1 MSAVSDFAT
10 STGPLI
16 RAVLSALRA
25 NTEVQAIFGAPAR
38 LYDGQASGAYYPY
51 AVLERC
57 ESQTANGVV
66 HRGFEHTLHVAAFS
80 RNAGV
85 EASKDM
91 LSMLRVAI
99 EQLDL
104 SPTDQKLLLILP
116 TYSDVL
122 RTKNPSVLRGV
133 LRVRLRTEEV

>member
-1 MSAVSDFAT
+1 MSAVSDFAA

-16 RAVLSALRA
+16 GAVLSALRA
-25 NTEVQAIFGAPAR
+25 NTEVQAVFGSPAR

-57 ESQTANGVV
+57 ESQTSDGVA
-66 HRGFEHTLHVAAFS
+66 HRGFEHTLHFAVFS

-85 EASKDM
+85 EGSKDM
-91 LSMLRVAI
+91 LSVLRFAI

-104 SPTDQKLLLILP
+104 GLTDQKILLILP

-122 RTKNPSVLRGV
+122 RTKNPNVLRGV